1 MMKCPGCQFDNREG
15 AKFCKECGTKL
26 EHKCPS
32 CGYLCESGALFCDE
46 CGYNFA
52 TPEEPLPVDYAR
64 PESYTPKFLTDK
76 ILNTRSAVE
85 GERKVV
91 TVLFA
96 DVANYTALAEKHDPE
111 EVHQIMDGCFKILM
125 DRIHRYEGTINQFTG
140 DGIMAIFGAPIAH
153 ENHGQRACY
162 AALSIQRA
170 IEDYGE
176 KLKADCGLEFK
187 MRFGINSGLVMVGAI
202 GNDLRMDYTAVGDTT
217 NLASR
222 LESIAEPGSVLVSE
236 NTYRLINAYFKLEAL
251 GPVTLKGMGEP
262 QNAYLLIDSTSVKTR
277 FEESVSKGLVRFVG
291 RKNSMATLRII
302 WNKATEGF
310 GQVLGIMG
318 EPGVGKSRLMLEFKR
333 SLADD
338 DIHFLEGRCLP
349 YGDSIAYL
357 PFLDILKS
365 HFSIKEGQGDSDST
379 KNIKE
384 KITFMDKKPAPFMIS
399 AFQQLLSLKTDDDS
413 WHSIEPKQKRYHIF
427 ESLKHLFIRMSEEK
441 PLIIIVDDLQWMD
454 KTSEEFLSYFID
466 SMSQNPILL
475 VLLYRPEYT
484 HPWERKIH
492 YCKIGLSQ
500 LTKKSSIELISAVLG
515 EGAPED
521 DLERLILRQSAGN
534 PLFIEE
540 LIYSLLENHVIEKKN
555 GRFVLVRGFDS
566 IHIPDT
572 IHGIV
577 AARIDRLDD
586 ILKRITQVAS
596 VIGHNF
602 GYRVLQTITG
612 MGEELKSYLE
622 KLQSLELIYEKN
634 ISPELEYT
642 FKHALIQEVAYSS
655 LLFKRR
661 KELHA
666 EIGFALEGLY
676 ADRLDEF
683 YEILAYHFSFGDDY
697 PKAYQ
702 YLILSGKKA
711 ESHFSHLE
719 ALHFFKKALKTADKL
734 PKEEGV
740 DSEKLEIYNLM
751 KHPIAMLGYPKGS
764 LEILTE
770 SVEIAKKMS
779 DQKSLSRFHNDIS
792 LLYTARGNALLSIV
806 HSEKSFHEAAKIEDI
821 EIMAPLALPLCY
833 AYVTSCKYDKLIDV
847 SSKMA
852 ELIERTG
859 RESDSFNTPFN
870 LYSFVLGVCG
880 MAMAMRGDFKKG
892 KMVSEKGLN
901 HAVQFGHKMTLA
913 FNEMQYANLFV
924 LQGDGKTPIPH
935 CQNSIKY
942 SEDIGWLTI
951 LSQAW
956 TILGYSHYLLGEL
969 DRAREFVSKGLK
981 SQEDSGV
988 EAMLSL
994 HYWIFAM
1001 IFFDLGDL
1009 EKALQ
1014 CDERALELSI
1024 KNNEKRYEGLSKIWI
1039 GKILGSKE
1047 KAQYREGERLILEG
1061 YDILKELCVR
1071 PAMAQGHF
1079 HLGEL
1084 YGNSGEG
1091 LKALEELRK
1100 ARSMFQEMEMDYWTA
1115 KAQDALKRL

>member
-15 AKFCKECGTKL
+15 AKFCRECRTKL

-32 CGYLCESGALFCDE
+32 CGYRFESEALFCDE

-52 TPEEPLPVDYAR
+52 TSKVSLPVDYAR

-96 DVANYTALAEKHDPE
+96 DVANYTAIAEEHDPE

-125 DRIHRYEGTINQFTG
+125 DSIHRYEGTINQFTG

-153 ENHGQRACY
+153 ESHAPRACY
-162 AALSIQRA
+162 AALSIQKA

-176 KLKADCGLEFK
+176 KIKADCGLEFK

-202 GNDLRMDYTAVGDTT
+202 GNDLRRDYTAVGDTT

-236 NTYRLINAYFKLEAL
+236 STYRLTKAYFKLEAL
-251 GPVTLKGMGEP
+251 GPVTLKGMREP
-262 QNAYLLIDSTSVKTR
+262 QNAYRLIDSTSVRTR

-318 EPGVGKSRLMLEFKR
+318 EPGVGKSRLLLEFKR
-333 SLADD
+333 SFADD
-338 DIHFLEGRCLP
+338 DIHFLEGRCFP
-349 YGDSIAYL
+349 HGDSIAYL

-365 HFSIKEGQGDSDST
+365 LFSIKEGQDDSDST
-379 KNIKE
+379 KHIKE
-384 KITFMDKKPAPFMIS
+384 RITLMDKEPAPFMIT

-413 WHSIEPKQKRYHIF
+413 WHSIEPRQKRYHIF
-427 ESLKHLFIRMSEEK
+427 ESLKRLFIKMSEDK
-441 PLIIIVDDLQWMD
+441 PLIIVVDDLQWMD

-466 SMSQNPILL
+466 SISQKPILL

-521 DLERLILRQSAGN
+521 ELEQLILRQSAGN

-540 LIYSLLENHVIEKKN
+540 LIHSLLENHVIEKKN
-555 GRFVLVRGFDS
+555 GRFVLVRRFDS
-566 IHIPDT
+566 INIPDT
-572 IHGIV
+572 IYGIV
-577 AARIDRLDD
+577 AARIDKLDD
-586 ILKRITQVAS
+586 TLKRITQVAS

-612 MGEELKSYLE
+612 MGEELRSYLD

-634 ISPELEYT
+634 LSPELEYT
-642 FKHALIQEVAYSS
+642 FKHALIQEVAYGS
-655 LLFKRR
+655 LLLKRR
-661 KELHA
+661 TELHA
-666 EIGFALEGLY
+666 NIGLSLELLY
-676 ADRLDEF
+676 TDKLDEF
-683 YEILAYHFSFGDDY
+683 YEILAYHFSLGEDY
-697 PKAYQ
+697 PKAYR
-702 YLILSGKKA
+702 YLKLSGKKA
-711 ESHFSHLE
+711 EAHFSHLE
-719 ALHFFKKALKTADKL
+719 ALHFFKEALRTPDKL

-740 DSEKLEIYNLM
+740 DSEKLEIYNLIR
-751 KHPIAMLGYPKGS
+751 HPLAMLGYPKGS

-770 SVEIAKKMS
+770 GAEIAKKMG

-792 LLYTARGNALLSIV
+792 LLYTARGDSLSSIA

-821 EIMAPLALPLCY
+821 EIMAPLAFSLCY
-833 AYVTSCKYDKLIDV
+833 AYVTSCKYEKLIDV
-847 SSKMA
+847 SSKVA
-852 ELIERTG
+852 EVIERTG
-859 RESDSFNTPFN
+859 RESDSFNTPLH
-870 LYSFVLGVCG
+870 LYSFVLGLCG
-880 MAMAMRGDFKKG
+880 MGMGMLGDFQKAKIVCQ
-892 KMVSEKGLN
+892 KALH
-901 HAVQFGHKMTLA
+901 HAVQSGHKMTPA
-913 FNEMQYANLFV
+913 FTELQCASV
-924 LQGDGKTPIPH
+924 LVMKGEGKNAIAH
-935 CQNSIKY
+935 CQKSIEY
-942 SEDIGWLTI
+942 SRDIGWITI

-969 DRAREFVSKGLK
+969 DRAREFVGKGLRI
-981 SQEDSGV
+981 QEDSGIV
-988 EAMLSL
+988 AMLSL
-994 HYWIFAM
+994 HYWVLAM
-1001 IFFDLGDL
+1001 VLFDQGEL
-1009 EKALQ
+1009 EEALRCSEQ
-1014 CDERALELSI
+1014 ALELSI
-1024 KNNEKRYEGLSKIWI
+1024 KNNERRYEGLSRIWI
-1039 GKILGSKE
+1039 GRILGSKK
-1047 KAQYREGERLILEG
+1047 KALYREGEQFIFDG
-1061 YDILKELCVR
+1061 YHIFKELGLR
-1071 PAMAQGHF
+1071 PAMAQGHLHF
-1079 HLGEL
+1079 GEL
-1084 YGNSGEG
+1084 YRNAGDES
-1091 LKALEELRK
+1091 KAVEHLHK
-1100 ARSMFQEMEMDYWTA
+1100 ARSMFEEMEMDYWTA
-1115 KAQDALKRL
+1115 KSQEALKGS